1 MLSYGLENVKDKFD
15 IASKEELEEKQ
26 ENEI

>member
-1 MLSYGLENVKDKFD
+1 MLPYRLENVKDKFD
-15 IASKEELEEKQ
+15 IASKEKLEEKQ